1 MTSGLQVFDAA
12 GRITLD
18 VTERVCKILG
28 TVSITAGSS
37 GSVSLPDLQGNQPF
51 VLFLPTGWGAGTLA
65 PSFNVG
71 STSISWYYPS
81 NWSTKTGGT
90 LVYGIF

>member
-1 MTSGLQVFDAA
+1 MASGLQVFDAA

-18 VTERVCKILG
+18 VTDRVCKILG
-28 TVSITAGSS
+28 TVAIAAGSS
-37 GSVSLPDLQGNQPF
+37 GSVSIINLQGNQPF
-51 VLFLPTGWGAGTLA
+51 LLFLPTSNAIP

-71 STSISWYYPS
+71 SGEVWWSYPNTTFS
-81 NWSTKTGGT
+81 KTGGT